1 MKKIVDMLRPFLSI
15 ICGVLILLY
24 YLNYLSFQGATLAV
38 GIIAV
43 ILSAFYICTGV
54 VAFLLG
60 DKVDAKVRGVLD
72 VCTISLYP
80 LFYFVIYLI
89 SMINVASILGPNG
102 YVIHIVTMIASI
114 MFAML
119 YLLAKL
125 LNVKELNKPATLF
138 GFVFIGALVLN
149 LVFNPYGFSNALGDI
164 GVVELVIYAC
174 FSSMLL
180 SALGGLN
187 NANEQ
192 PQEPVQEE
200 VQEETSEQPVEEPQE

>member
-15 ICGVLILLY
+15 IFGVLILLC
-24 YLNYLSFQGATLAV
+24 YLNYLSFQGSALAV

-54 VAFLLG
+54 IAFLLG
-60 DKVDAKVRGVLD
+60 DKIGAKVRGILD

-89 SMINVASILGPNG
+89 SMINVASTLGPNG
-102 YVIHIVTMIASI
+102 YVIHLVSMIVSI

-125 LNVKELNKPATLF
+125 LNVKELNKPASLF
-138 GFVFIGALVLN
+138 GFAFIGALVLN

-187 NANEQ
+187 SANEQ

-200 VQEETSEQPVEEPQE
+200 ASEQPVEEPQE